1 MRPPI
6 PQGRRPAHQ
15 ANNKLLL
22 AFAFILL
29 PWLSLADAQQQQS
42 GNQAAKPDRNYESPR
57 FLNDDR
63 KVSAITATI
72 STITDDNA
80 RETPI
85 RRDPSQER
93 NKNKLRKRALT
104 KKDEKIIQQDE
115 SALATV
121 APAEPVRAHLPR
133 FSSSYPASGL
143 TSPHSARNLADW
155 EVEDFVLL
163 ATVDGDLY
171 ANDRKTGKELW
182 HLEVDQPMVETI
194 HHRYNKSVKDV
205 DYSPVDH
212 YIWAVEP
219 SQDGSLYIWMPDSE
233 AGPGGLTRTSF
244 TMKTLVE
251 ELCPYKSNVAPYV
264 AYMGDKK
271 TTMVTLDAA
280 TGRVLKWFGSS
291 GSHVNQA
298 ESCFRKNSFQGND
311 EECST
316 VGTIT
321 LGRTEYTVG
330 IQRSD
335 GQQIATLKYSEW
347 GPNNFDSDLSQ
358 QYHKSLDSRYMA
370 SQPDGGLYAFD
381 QSRADKTSPYFKHK
395 FAAPVARVLDVCR
408 PWDAVS
414 ESNPQLVVLPQPP
427 MPSKDETV
435 NNLRSSLIFLNQTE
449 AGDWYAMSGRA
460 YPMIIDAPSARAAKS
475 DWWPGEFS
483 DQSIIEK
490 ALVGT
495 HSLNRSGANSPLS
508 LGPGHDKKG
517 IEGPENES
525 RLQPQPQPQV
535 PSVHEDDESAI
546 VQAVK
551 ALPQS
556 AMKNFKD
563 FIANPVL
570 IILLI
575 SLLALNQQKLR
586 QSYHRLRRRGVLRV
600 AQDYLAPE
608 DSDEDV
614 QDVKY
619 DRDVEEVKDDDIDE
633 ENKGDKEI
641 KDVGDVRGVGD
652 NKEDHDDRIDVVVPD
667 KKDNQENIQDLKDDK
682 ISDILADQKDAMTTN
697 GGNAAEDEAGLKNT
711 SADEPRVESVQQPD
725 AEKTLLESP
734 TASSKDGSEE
744 QSPASQEKALSET
757 ADNDK
762 ASPETQA
769 TPKKKARRGRRGGVK
784 HKKQN
789 ARRENSQSRDDE
801 KPHATL
807 DETVNILMKPDNPH
821 SIQPDVRTIGSND
834 MQSVNGP
841 VIRMGNI
848 EVDTDKQL
856 GTGSNG
862 TLVFAGRF
870 DGRDVAVKRMLIQF
884 YDIASQETR
893 LLRESDDHPN
903 GKYR

>member
-1 MRPPI
+1 M
-6 PQGRRPAHQ
+6 
-15 ANNKLLL
+15 LL

-42 GNQAAKPDRNYESPR
+42 GNQAAKPDRNYESPP
-57 FLNDDR
+57 FHNDDR
-63 KVSAITATI
+63 KVSAVTTI
-72 STITDDNA
+72 VSAVTDANT

-104 KKDEKIIQQDE
+104 KKDENIIQQDE

-205 DYSPVDH
+205 DYNPVDH

-251 ELCPYKSNVAPYV
+251 ELCPYQSNVAPYV

-298 ESCFRKNSFQGND
+298 ESCFQKNSFQGND

-330 IQRSD
+330 IQRED

-347 GPNNFDSDLSQ
+347 GPNNFDSDLFQ
-358 QYHKSLDSRYMA
+358 QYHKSIDSRYMA

-381 QSRADKTSPYFKHK
+381 QSRADKTSPYFKHT

-408 PWDAVS
+408 PWNALS
-414 ESNPQLVVLPQPP
+414 ESNPQLIVLPQPP

-460 YPMIIDAPSARAAKS
+460 YPMIIDAPSARAAKP

-495 HSLNRSGANSPLS
+495 HSLNRSGSHSPLS

-525 RLQPQPQPQV
+525 QPQPQPQPQV
-535 PSVHEDDESAI
+535 PTVYEDDESTI

-575 SLLALNQQKLR
+575 SILVLNQQKLR

-614 QDVKY
+614 KDIKY
-619 DRDVEEVKDDDIDE
+619 DRDVKEVRDDEVDEEV
-633 ENKGDKEI
+633 KEI
-641 KDVGDVRGVGD
+641 KDVKDAQDIKVVTDDKDDDKDRVDAVIPD
-652 NKEDHDDRIDVVVPD
+652 NKDD
-667 KKDNQENIQDLKDDK
+667 KSHKDIQDAKDDK
-682 ISDILADQKDAMTTN
+682 IVDIVADEKVGKTAKEDKAI
-697 GGNAAEDEAGLKNT
+697 EDEAVVKNVST
-711 SADEPRVESVQQPD
+711 DEPHVEPVQQHD
-725 AEKTLLESP
+725 AEKTLPESP
-734 TASSKDGSEE
+734 TTSSKDDAEE
-744 QSPASQEKALSET
+744 LSPTSQEKAVSES

-762 ASPETQA
+762 AETQA
-769 TPKKKARRGRRGGVK
+769 TPGKKKARRGRRGGVK
-784 HKKQN
+784 HKKHT
-789 ARRENSQSRDDE
+789 RRENSQSRDDE

-903 GKYR
+903 GKQRWCSEVSGGDANHF

>member
-57 FLNDDR
+57 FHDDR
-63 KVSAITATI
+63 KFSAVTATI
-72 STITDDNA
+72 STITDDKA

-104 KKDEKIIQQDE
+104 KKDENIIQQDE

-194 HHRYNKSVKDV
+194 HHRNNKSVKDV
-205 DYSPVDH
+205 DYNPVDH

-233 AGPGGLTRTSF
+233 SGPGGLTRTSF

-251 ELCPYKSNVAPYV
+251 ELCPYQSNVAPYV

-298 ESCFRKNSFQGND
+298 ESCFQKNSFQGND

-316 VGTIT
+316 FGTIT

-335 GQQIATLKYSEW
+335 GEQIATLKYSEW

-381 QSRADKTSPYFKHK
+381 QSRADKTSPYFKHT

-408 PWDAVS
+408 PWNAVS
-414 ESNPQLVVLPQPP
+414 ESDPQLVVLPQPP
-427 MPSKDETV
+427 MPSKDENV

-508 LGPGHDKKG
+508 LGPGHDKQG

-525 RLQPQPQPQV
+525 QPQPQV
-535 PSVHEDDESAI
+535 PTVYEDDQSTI

-556 AMKNFKD
+556 AMRNFKD

-575 SLLALNQQKLR
+575 SILALNQQKLR

-614 QDVKY
+614 KDVKY
-619 DRDVEEVKDDDIDE
+619 DRGVKEVGDDDV
-633 ENKGDKEI
+633 DKEI
-641 KDVGDVRGVGD
+641 KEIKDAEKVRVVAD
-652 NKEDHDDRIDVVVPD
+652 NKEDHEDRIDAVIRDNKDD
-667 KKDNQENIQDLKDDK
+667 KGNENNQDTKDDK
-682 ISDILADQKDAMTTN
+682 ISDVVADVKVERTAKEIK
-697 GGNAAEDEAGLKNT
+697 AVEDEAAGKEIST
-711 SADEPRVESVQQPD
+711 DEPRVESVRQPD
-725 AEKTLLESP
+725 AEKSLPESP
-734 TASSKDGSEE
+734 TTSSKDDTEE
-744 QSPASQEKALSET
+744 QSSIAQDKALGES
-757 ADNDK
+757 
-762 ASPETQA
+762 ASLETQA
-769 TPKKKARRGRRGGVK
+769 TPGKKKARRGRRGGVK
-784 HKKQN
+784 HKKHP
-789 ARRENSQSRDDE
+789 RRENSQSRDDE

-903 GKYR
+903 GK